1 MEMGISPTGVA
12 QKAKKAYI
20 NHSRSQSPDPDA
32 LAKYFMCL
40 DGAGEA
46 WFGLMEEDT
55 LFNMQDWEARE
66 AREAMEGRRSNKR
79 RRIR

>member
-1 MEMGISPTGVA
+1 MGISPTGVV

-20 NHSRSQSPDPDA
+20 NHPRSQSPDPDA

-46 WFGLMEEDT
+46 
-55 LFNMQDWEARE
+55 
-66 AREAMEGRRSNKR
+66 RRSNKR

>member
-1 MEMGISPTGVA
+1 MGISPPGVA
-12 QKAKKAYI
+12 QKANKAYI
-20 NHSRSQSPDPDA
+20 NHPRSQSPDPDA

-40 DGAGEA
+40 DGAGEV

-55 LFNMQDWEARE
+55 QFNMQDWEARE
-66 AREAMEGRRSNKR
+66 GRRSNKK